1 MYSTVQLNPPVSNH
15 VTMELHWRLH
25 GHPMWEITLDLS
37 CVNPFAHTIETFNSL
52 ATFIPGSHWY
62 GCFNF
67 ANRIFFVSKHD
78 QYILAPD
85 HISETVVFCVFL
97 PTSILQHMLNYS
109 ASYKHSSNYSLTTP
123 SSFFDANNCA
133 DTLCYNNP
141 KHIILIV
148 S

>member
-1 MYSTVQLNPPVSNH
+1 MVNH
-15 VTMELHWRLH
+15 S
-25 GHPMWEITLDLS
+25 GEITLDLS
-37 CVNPFAHTIETFNSL
+37 CIDLFACTIETFNSL
-52 ATFIPGSHWY
+52 AIFIQGSHWY
-62 GCFNF
+62 GRFDF

-97 PTSILQHMLNYS
+97 PTSILQHTLNYS
-109 ASYKHSSNYSLTTP
+109 ASHKHSSNCLLATP
-123 SSFFDANNCA
+123 SSFFDTNNCA
-133 DTLCYNNP
+133 DTLCCNNP